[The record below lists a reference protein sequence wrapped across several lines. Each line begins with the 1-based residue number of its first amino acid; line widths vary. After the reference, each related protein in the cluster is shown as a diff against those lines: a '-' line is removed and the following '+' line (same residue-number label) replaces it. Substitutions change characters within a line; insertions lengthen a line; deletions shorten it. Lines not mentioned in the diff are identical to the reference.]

1 MVLQI
6 QNVAAIAVFVMIFIV
21 GITFAI
27 TVVVIVIPEGFDMQ

>member
-1 MVLQI
+1 MVSQM
-6 QNVAAIAVFVMIFIV
+6 QNVAAIVMIFIV